1 MIAMVCGSVII
12 WRDSLLI
19 WIAVLFEAL
28 RVWIKVGG
36 EREKS
41 TTGFEE
47 LRKLVFK
54 QRRKYISR

>member
-12 WRDSLLI
+12 WRASLLI

-36 EREKS
+36 ERKKS